1 MGVFNNFPYTNIHE
15 LNLDWI
21 IKKVKY
27 FDETLESIVAEKAE
41 EYFNRIFIN
50 AVYDEATET
59 ITLSIEEISNG

>member
-21 IKKVKY
+21 LKKIKE
-27 FDETLESIVAEKAE
+27 FDETLDSIVAEKAQ
-41 EYFNRIFIN
+41 EYFNQIFIN

-59 ITLSIEEISNG
+59 ITLSIEEI